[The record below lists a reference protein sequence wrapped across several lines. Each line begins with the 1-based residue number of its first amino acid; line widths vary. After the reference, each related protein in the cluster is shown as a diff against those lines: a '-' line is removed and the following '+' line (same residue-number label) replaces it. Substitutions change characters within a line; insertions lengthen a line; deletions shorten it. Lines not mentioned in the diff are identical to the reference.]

1 MEMVLLTLVTM
12 TQTSISSSYIVE
24 FTANFI
30 DDYVVRHVG
39 RGL

>member
-1 MEMVLLTLVTM
+1 MAMVLLALVAM

-30 DDYVVRHVG
+30 NNYVVRHVG

>member
-1 MEMVLLTLVTM
+1 MAMVLLTLVAM
-12 TQTSISSSYIVE
+12 TRTSILSSYIVE

-39 RGL
+39 CGL